1 MIKSPM
7 KDIDLAALLVS
18 RVCHDLI
25 SPVGAVINGLEV
37 MEDDDDPGMREE
49 ALKLIGRSAAQASA
63 KLQFARL
70 AFGASG
76 SRGDV
81 VPVGDVR
88 EAAAKLFEDGKAK
101 LNWQA
106 PDVAMPKAQVKALA
120 NLVALG
126 NECLPRGGTVSVMV
140 EAGTK
145 GSELVVRA
153 QGPSARLAEE
163 MRVALAGET
172 AVDKVD
178 GRAVVP
184 LMLGLVARQQG
195 GRLVTEAKPDEVL
208 LSLSFPKAANS

>member
-1 MIKSPM
+1 M
-7 KDIDLAALLVS
+7 KDIDLASLLVS

-63 KLQFARL
+63 KLQFARI

-81 VPVGDVR
+81 VPIGDVR
-88 EAAAKLFEDGKAK
+88 EAAAKVFEDSKAK
-101 LNWQA
+101 LDWQA
-106 PDVAMPKAQVKALA
+106 PDLSLPKAQVKALA

-140 EAGTK
+140 EVSTK
-145 GSELVVRA
+145 GTELVVRA
-153 QGPSARLAEE
+153 KGQGARLAEE

-172 AVDKVD
+172 QVEKVD

-184 LMLGLVARQQG
+184 LMLGLVSRQHG
-195 GRLVTEAKPDEVL
+195 GRLVPDVKPDEVL
-208 LSLSFPKAANS
+208 LSLSFAKAANA

>member
-1 MIKSPM
+1 M
-7 KDIDLAALLVS
+7 KDFDLAALLVS

-63 KLQFARL
+63 KLQFARI

-88 EAAAKLFEDGKAK
+88 EAAGKVFEDSKAK

-106 PDVAMPKAQVKALA
+106 PDIALPKAQVKALA
-120 NLVALG
+120 NLVALA
-126 NECLPRGGTVSVMV
+126 NECLPRGGTVTVNLEV
-140 EAGTK
+140 GTK
-145 GSELVVRA
+145 GCELVVRA
-153 QGPSARLAEE
+153 NGPTARLADE

-172 AVDKVD
+172 QIDKVD

-184 LMLGLVARQQG
+184 LMLGLVARQHG
-195 GRLVTEAKPDEVL
+195 GRMVTECKPDEVL
-208 LSLSFPKAANS
+208 LSLSFPKVANA

>member
-1 MIKSPM
+1 M

-37 MEDDDDPGMREE
+37 IEDDDDPGMREE
-49 ALKLIGRSAAQASA
+49 AMRLIGRSAAQASA

-81 VPVGDVR
+81 LPVGDVR
-88 EAAAKLFEDGKAK
+88 ETAGKVFEDSKAK
-101 LNWQA
+101 LVWQA
-106 PDVAMPKAQVKALA
+106 NGELVLPKAQVKALA

-126 NECLPRGGTVSVMV
+126 NECLPRGGTVTVSVEV
-140 EAGTK
+140 SGRGT
-145 GSELVVRA
+145 ELVVRA
-153 QGPSARLAEE
+153 QGTGARLADD
-163 MRVALAGET
+163 MKIALAGDI

-184 LMLGLVARQQG
+184 LMLGLVSRQNG
-195 GRLVTEAKPDEVL
+195 GKMVTEIKPDEVL
-208 LSLSFPKAANS
+208 LSLSFAK